1 MRSSIL
7 VAEREGKGSRVTI
20 VVPGEPPKATAQHG
34 LHIAKG
40 RLYRKPQPAI
50 EAMKAMLE
58 PFVPAKPM
66 SGPLIVRVVFE
77 YPYRKSDL
85 ATKAKRDHLARVPW
99 CPMDAK
105 PDVDNLAKGLLDAM
119 TKLGFWEDDA
129 QIFDLRIQKRR
140 GHNPRLE
147 IEITPFTGDREVR

>member
-1 MRSSIL
+1 MRTSIL

-58 PFVPAKPM
+58 PFAGEPM

-77 YPYRKSDL
+77 YPYRKGDL
-85 ATKAKRDHLARVPW
+85 ATKAKRDHLAGVPW

-140 GHNPRLE
+140 GHSPRLE
-147 IEITPFTGDREVR
+147 IEITPFAGDMEVR